1 MSSRFYLRTTPQPPT
16 RWTDDG
22 GRRYYLA
29 HLGGSW
35 PSDPTKRMI
44 DSTSPDIA
52 EAKVF
57 DSIEEANTVLAITD
71 NLRNGRWE
79 VVDSEGKV
87 VE

>member
-1 MSSRFYLRTTPQPPT
+1 MKYFLRTVPQSSG
-16 RWTDDG
+16 RWTDKGD
-22 GRRYYLA
+22 RSYFLA

-44 DSTSPDIA
+44 DMTSEDRN

-57 DSIEEANTVLAITD
+57 DSIGEANTVLAITD
-71 NLRNGRWE
+71 NLRNGRWQI
-79 VVDSEGKV
+79 VDEDGKA

>member
-1 MSSRFYLRTTPQPPT
+1 
-16 RWTDDG
+16 
-22 GRRYYLA
+22 
-29 HLGGSW
+29 
-35 PSDPTKRMI
+35 MI